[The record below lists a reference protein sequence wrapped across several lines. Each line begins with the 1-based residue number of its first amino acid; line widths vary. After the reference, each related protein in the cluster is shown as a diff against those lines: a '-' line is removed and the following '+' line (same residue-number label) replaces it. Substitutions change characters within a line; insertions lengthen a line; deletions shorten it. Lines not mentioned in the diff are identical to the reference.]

1 MVSELQSR
9 LLPSSPGLGRDC
21 QWHCLNIFQPH
32 YKVEE
37 VTLQLFPLHPALLQT
52 AVNSQMNT
60 WDLDDSVIQVNDLG
74 IQVNK
79 SEMSETFSFIP
90 TSG

>member
-1 MVSELQSR
+1 MVSELQSH
-9 LLPSSPGLGRDC
+9 LLPFSSGLGRDC
-21 QWHCLNIFQPH
+21 QWHCLNIFQSH
-32 YKVEE
+32 YKA

-60 WDLDDSVIQVNDLG
+60 WDLDDLVIHVNDLG
-74 IQVNK
+74 IQVKK
-79 SEMSETFSFIP
+79 SEMPETFSFIP